1 MKGSTQCTQGHQR
14 NKSLIAA
21 LITLAIFSGCATS
34 PVEPEPPQA
43 SIVIDDTVVDTSVLL
58 AEQAYISDRQLY
70 IQFRHL
76 SDTIN
81 SYAILAGPDE
91 TPAADPSSTLY
102 LQQAVEHYNDLPLV
116 QLSYLGPEQWIEHT
130 HKLQAL
136 PVAGVALWREFR
148 DRLLAGI
155 TPRKPGTGIV
165 VEFLKQEEMFFYY
178 DDRGLL
184 HSIPVHQKPAGL
196 RTSKTLK
203 FSELLADAT
212 PLLSDYILAAGG
224 NSAPA
229 LLFNTGD
236 NADFGYPFIY
246 ANRDTGQVVFLRRLP
261 ENLECCDPSSNFLP
275 DALAHTTRSHI
286 DCFLRQPVGSVARLF
301 SLVSFKLVD
310 TATPRPV
317 VFLKDQ
323 PIPPVSDNEPMD
335 PDKWEQ
341 ELSELAYSP
350 VSQGSIE
357 YLVDGAAFFNRLI
370 DFIKSAEKSIDIRL
384 YIFDND
390 DYALK
395 IANLL
400 KQRSKEVEVRVL
412 IDGLGTISAAAA
424 LSPSTPENYEAPPRI
439 IRYLESDSEVK
450 VRTVLNPWLAGDHTK
465 TILIDNR
472 IAFLG
477 GMNIGREYR
486 YDWHDMMVEL
496 RGPVVDEIQT
506 NFEKAWRLQTFLGE
520 IWASFYRAG
529 EPVNQ
534 PQAND
539 IAIRLLFTKPGD
551 SQILRAQLAA
561 IARANQRIY
570 IENAYFTSDDI
581 IFELAMARRRGV
593 DVRVII
599 PYASDSG
606 IIDRSNVRAINAML
620 DNGIRVYI
628 YPGESHIKGAVYD
641 GWICLGSAN
650 FDQLSLRMNKEM
662 NIATSSPVAVQGF
675 LDNVIVPDLEKS
687 VELKQPLPEKW
698 SDFLME
704 MIADQL

>member
-1 MKGSTQCTQGHQR
+1 MFAGASMA
-14 NKSLIAA
+14 KSLIAA
-21 LITLAIFSGCATS
+21 LITLSVITGCATG
-34 PVEPEPPQA
+34 PAEPEPLQP

-58 AEQAYISDRQLY
+58 ADQAYASDNRLY

-81 SYAILAGPDE
+81 SYAILPDPDK
-91 TPAADPSSTLY
+91 TPAPGPSSTPY
-102 LQQAVEHYNDLPLV
+102 LQQVVEQYNDLPLS
-116 QLSYLGPEQWIEHT
+116 QLSYLDPQQWIEHT
-130 HKLQAL
+130 HELQAL

-155 TPRKPGTGIV
+155 TPRKQGSGIV

-178 DDRGLL
+178 DDLGLL
-184 HSIPVHQKPAGL
+184 RSVPVYDKPTEL
-196 RTSKTLK
+196 STRNTFK
-203 FSELLADAT
+203 FSELLAEAT
-212 PLLSDYILAAGG
+212 PLLGEYISAARGDG
-224 NSAPA
+224 APA

-246 ANRDTGQVVFLRRLP
+246 ANQNTGQVVFLRRLP
-261 ENLECCDPSSNFLP
+261 ENFECCDPSGAMLP
-275 DALAHTTRSHI
+275 DALVHTTRSHI
-286 DCFLRQPVGSVARLF
+286 DCFLRQPIGSVARLF
-301 SLVSFKLVD
+301 SLVSYKVVD
-310 TATPRPV
+310 TVTPKPV
-317 VFLKDQ
+317 AFLTDQ

-335 PDKWEQ
+335 LEKWEQ

-350 VSQGSIE
+350 LSQGSIE

-370 DFIKSAEKSIDIRL
+370 DAIQSAEESIDIRL

-395 IANLL
+395 IADLL
-400 KQRSKEVEVRVL
+400 KQRSEEIRVRVL
-412 IDGLGTISAAAA
+412 VDGLGTISAASSH
-424 LSPSTPENYEAPPRI
+424 SPSMPENYQPPAKI
-439 IRYLESDSEVK
+439 IRYLESDSDID
-450 VRTVLNPWLAGDHTK
+450 VRTVMNPWLTGDHTK

-477 GMNIGREYR
+477 GMNFGREYR
-486 YDWHDMMVEL
+486 YDWHDLMVEL
-496 RGPVVDEIQT
+496 HGPVVDEIQT
-506 NFEKAWRLQTFLGE
+506 NFEKAWRLQAFLGD
-520 IWASFYRAG
+520 IWATLYRPG
-529 EPVNQ
+529 EPVNEPQ
-534 PQAND
+534 PND
-539 IAIRLLFTKPGD
+539 ISIRLLYTKPGD

-561 IARANQRIY
+561 ITRANQRIY

-599 PYASDSG
+599 PYVSDSG

-675 LDNVIVPDLEKS
+675 VDKVIVPDFEKS
-687 VELKQPLPEKW
+687 IELKQPLPKKW

-704 MIADQL
+704 IIADQL